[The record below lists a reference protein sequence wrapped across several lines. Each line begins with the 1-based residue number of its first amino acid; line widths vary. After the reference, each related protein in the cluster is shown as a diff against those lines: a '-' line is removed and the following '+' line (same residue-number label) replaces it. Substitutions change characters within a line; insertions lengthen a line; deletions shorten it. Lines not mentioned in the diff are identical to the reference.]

1 MKTFV
6 KILLILW
13 WLLNITQA
21 YVDEIDPYSWKSN
34 VEKTILIEKYLIEH
48 KTKIVNFSIK
58 YNAERDA
65 EINRSID
72 KIDYLIESL
81 NKIQNNNLDVETEDL
96 AITTILNEVKKIN
109 DSLKTTLK
117 KKKDSFELNLK
128 VKKDFY
134 SNLAYKLSF
143 KIEEIHSLMYDK
155 KIYEKKILTERE
167 LKIKTSLK
175 KLSNLSKD
183 LKYFWNNQFNSEE
196 EIKTLFIKILKD
208 IKNQISILK
217 SNI

>member
-58 YNAERDA
+58 YNAERDT

>member
-183 LKYFWNNQFNSEE
+183 LKYFWNNQFNSED
-196 EIKTLFIKILKD
+196 EIKTLFIKTLKD

>member
-1 MKTFV
+1 
-6 KILLILW
+6 
-13 WLLNITQA
+13 
-21 YVDEIDPYSWKSN
+21 
-34 VEKTILIEKYLIEH
+34 
-48 KTKIVNFSIK
+48 
-58 YNAERDA
+58 
-65 EINRSID
+65 
-72 KIDYLIESL
+72 
-81 NKIQNNNLDVETEDL
+81 
-96 AITTILNEVKKIN
+96 
-109 DSLKTTLK
+109 
-117 KKKDSFELNLK
+117 
-128 VKKDFY
+128 
-134 SNLAYKLSF
+134 
-143 KIEEIHSLMYDK
+143 MYDK

>member
-109 DSLKTTLK
+109 DSLKITLK

>member
-58 YNAERDA
+58 YNAERDT

-72 KIDYLIESL
+72 KIMRSSISPISSICKTKTARYSY
-81 NKIQNNNLDVETEDL
+81 VDL
-96 AITTILNEVKKIN
+96 RYISFRISFIYTNIN
-109 DSLKTTLK
+109 T
-117 KKKDSFELNLK
+117 
-128 VKKDFY
+128 
-134 SNLAYKLSF
+134 
-143 KIEEIHSLMYDK
+143 
-155 KIYEKKILTERE
+155 
-167 LKIKTSLK
+167 
-175 KLSNLSKD
+175 
-183 LKYFWNNQFNSEE
+183 
-196 EIKTLFIKILKD
+196 
-208 IKNQISILK
+208 
-217 SNI
+217 

>member
-6 KILLILW
+6 KLLLILW
-13 WLLNITQA
+13 WLFNITQA

-58 YNAERDA
+58 YNAERDI

-81 NKIQNNNLDVETEDL
+81 NKIQNNNLDVKTEDL
-96 AITTILNEVKKIN
+96 AITTILNEIKKVN
-109 DSLKTTLK
+109 DALKITLN
-117 KKKDSFELNLK
+117 KKKDSFELNLR

-134 SNLAYKLSF
+134 SNLWYKLSF
-143 KIEEIHSLMYDK
+143 KIEEIHSVMYDK

-175 KLSNLSKD
+175 KLSNLAKD
-183 LKYFWNNQFNSEE
+183 LKYFWNNQFNNED
-196 EIKTLFIKILKD
+196 EIKVSFIKILKD
-208 IKNQISILK
+208 IKNHINILK
-217 SNI
+217 TNI

>member
-58 YNAERDA
+58 YNAERDT

-117 KKKDSFELNLK
+117 KKKDSFG
-128 VKKDFY
+128 
-134 SNLAYKLSF
+134 NLAYKLSF

>member
-21 YVDEIDPYSWKSN
+21 YVDEIDPYSWKNN

-58 YNAERDA
+58 YNAERDT